1 MTRIR
6 PAIDSTETAAGLM
19 LDRVLMIAVGYAQS
33 PLMELGA
40 LARRAHLV
48 FPPHLFYFYV
58 PKPPAARQ

>member
-6 PAIDSTETAAGLM
+6 PAIDSTETVAGLM
-19 LDRVLMIAVGYAQS
+19 PDRVLMIAVECAQS

-40 LARRAHLV
+40 LAKSVHLV

-58 PKPPAARQ
+58 RKPPAARE